1 MGLKR
6 LYLNISTYSYSYTVT
21 ISKKEK
27 KEAMN
32 LKKSGESYMGGKMG
46 RSIIIVSQVR
56 NVQIPQ
62 RMNKNL
68 TAIYILF

>member
-27 KEAMN
+27 KRGHEFKEEWRK
-32 LKKSGESYMGGKMG
+32 LYGRKDGEKYNYS
-46 RSIIIVSQVR
+46 
-56 NVQIPQ
+56 
-62 RMNKNL
+62 L
-68 TAIYILF
+68 TS